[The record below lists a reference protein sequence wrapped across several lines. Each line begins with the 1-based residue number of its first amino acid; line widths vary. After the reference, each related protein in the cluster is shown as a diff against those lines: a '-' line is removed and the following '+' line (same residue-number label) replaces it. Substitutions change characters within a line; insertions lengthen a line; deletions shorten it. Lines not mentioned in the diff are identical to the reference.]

1 MDTRDSSA
9 RSELSSRRGAR
20 PQRII
25 DCNKL
30 LELVKA
36 SGGRPPL
43 GREDSPVYCLL
54 HGDIFTAH
62 MTTNHM
68 YLSISQVG
76 TIFNLVDSLACGMI
90 GVLAIAE
97 SRQLSLGK
105 ALGALNFVRRMVSY
119 LRSIACVVSALDVVR
134 TAQRLVRYLT
144 ERNGRKASAP

>member
-1 MDTRDSSA
+1 
-9 RSELSSRRGAR
+9 
-20 PQRII
+20 
-25 DCNKL
+25 
-30 LELVKA
+30 
-36 SGGRPPL
+36 
-43 GREDSPVYCLL
+43 
-54 HGDIFTAH
+54 
-62 MTTNHM
+62 M